1 MHDIKQLKTL
11 KGNENLANCNGD
23 LLVEQ
28 NDDLLLTDITPIE
41 NNGIDLLTMDVPV
54 MSNPTSVPN
63 QDNIDLFAVDIQL
76 DNTAPVPVQ
85 IEPIQK

>member
-76 DNTAPVPVQ
+76 DNTAPVQ